1 MSRID
6 ADRAEIIAMSFWD
19 SLEAID
25 GPDIQ
30 QSVLCPEDEHYLL
43 EPSAITHYEI
53 AGQPAPPHP
62 SGHYPHPA
70 RQQAIRLPSGETA
83 WLRKRRAQCG
93 SCGKTYILLPSQCV
107 PRRADAVEVIGT
119 AAVTAALK
127 DACSAADRHGAGHHG
142 RDPARLAAPPP
153 IPGAGQAAGCGTERS
168 RAPARLPALA

>member
-1 MSRID
+1 
-6 ADRAEIIAMSFWD
+6 MSFWD

-62 SGHYPHPA
+62 SGHHPYPA

-93 SCGKTYILLPSQCV
+93 SCGKTYILLPSQCA

-119 AAVTAALK
+119 EPGITAATL
-127 DACSAADRHGAGHHG
+127 
-142 RDPARLAAPPP
+142 
-153 IPGAGQAAGCGTERS
+153 PGWLRRRRS
-168 RAPARLPALA
+168 RAQDKRQDAALSAAALRHDFLP